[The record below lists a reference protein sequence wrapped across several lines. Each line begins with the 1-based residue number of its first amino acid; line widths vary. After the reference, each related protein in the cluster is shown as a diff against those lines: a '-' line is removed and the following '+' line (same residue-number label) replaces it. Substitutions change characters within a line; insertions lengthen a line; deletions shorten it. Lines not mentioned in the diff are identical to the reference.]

1 MTLDDLNSEVSR
13 SVWET
18 KTGSKIMTVSG
29 LLDTGKYKIT
39 KEKDGDRVILECVKQ
54 D

>member
-1 MTLDDLNSEVSR
+1 MSLDDLDSTVDR

-18 KTGSKIMTVSG
+18 KTGSKILTVSG
-29 LLDTGKYKIT
+29 LLDTGRYEIT
-39 KEKDGDRVILECVKQ
+39 KEKDGNRVILECVKQ